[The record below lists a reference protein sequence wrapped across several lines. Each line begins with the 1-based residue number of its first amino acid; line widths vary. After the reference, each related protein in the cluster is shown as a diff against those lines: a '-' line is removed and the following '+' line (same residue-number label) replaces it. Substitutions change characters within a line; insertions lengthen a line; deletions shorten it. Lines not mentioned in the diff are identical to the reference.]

1 VIRFHKAK
9 EESAWSMKTRAKV
22 RIVLAKSASNI
33 YGQEY
38 VLLGSKL
45 KKGLFQKKIQNL
57 VIFK

>member
-1 VIRFHKAK
+1 
-9 EESAWSMKTRAKV
+9 MKTRAKV

-33 YGQEY
+33 YAQEC